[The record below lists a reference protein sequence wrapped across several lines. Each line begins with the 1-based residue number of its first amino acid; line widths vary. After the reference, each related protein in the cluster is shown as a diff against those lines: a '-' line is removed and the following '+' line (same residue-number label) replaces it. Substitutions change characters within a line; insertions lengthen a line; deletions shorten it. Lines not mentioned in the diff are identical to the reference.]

1 MIFSL
6 DFLTITIVR
15 NSNANVKPDF
25 EEKTMQI
32 VRISNESCKKLLI
45 SHKCFDL
52 LTFLRY
58 NTVEVIKVRIFAER
72 LKEER
77 MKANLTQQNMADKL
91 SITRGAYA
99 QYENNMTE
107 PSIETL
113 AKITN
118 ILKTSADYLIGRY

>member
-1 MIFSL
+1 M
-6 DFLTITIVR
+6 
-15 NSNANVKPDF
+15 K
-25 EEKTMQI
+25 
-32 VRISNESCKKLLI
+32 
-45 SHKCFDL
+45 
-52 LTFLRY
+52 
-58 NTVEVIKVRIFAER
+58 IFAQR

-77 MKANLTQQNMADKL
+77 TKANLTQQNMADKL
-91 SITRGAYA
+91 NITRGAYA

>member
-1 MIFSL
+1 M
-6 DFLTITIVR
+6 
-15 NSNANVKPDF
+15 
-25 EEKTMQI
+25 E
-32 VRISNESCKKLLI
+32 
-45 SHKCFDL
+45 
-52 LTFLRY
+52 
-58 NTVEVIKVRIFAER
+58 IFAQR

-77 MKANLTQQNMADKL
+77 KKANLTQQNMADKL
-91 SITRGAYA
+91 NITRGAYA

>member
-1 MIFSL
+1 M
-6 DFLTITIVR
+6 
-15 NSNANVKPDF
+15 
-25 EEKTMQI
+25 
-32 VRISNESCKKLLI
+32 
-45 SHKCFDL
+45 
-52 LTFLRY
+52 
-58 NTVEVIKVRIFAER
+58 RIFAER

-91 SITRGAYA
+91 SIMRGAYA